1 MTLQIRP
8 AGENDYEA
16 VKALM
21 RESQALH
28 SHALPHIFA
37 DTARVLLPAWYRSY
51 LGTDKRIILL
61 AEWEESPAG
70 FAMLEKKEAPG
81 YPAFVPRTY
90 TVLNEIGVARAYRRK
105 GIGTSLVHACT
116 GWSLAQGAGSLE
128 LTVWEFNEG
137 ARKFYES
144 LGMHTLNRT
153 LALKLPNGANRG
165 RRKEGWP

>member
-8 AGENDYEA
+8 AEENDYEA

-21 RESQALH
+21 RESQLLH

-51 LGTDKRIILL
+51 LGTDKRIIFL
-61 AEWEESPAG
+61 AEWEGSPAG

-81 YPAFVPRTY
+81 YPAYVPRTY
-90 TVLNEIGVARAYRRK
+90 TVLNEIGVARSYRRM
-105 GIGTSLVHACT
+105 GVGTSLVHACT
-116 GWSLAQGAGSLE
+116 DWSLAQGAESLE
-128 LTVWEFNEG
+128 LIVWEFNGE

-144 LGMHTLNRT
+144 LGMRTLNRT
-153 LALKLPNGANRG
+153 LALELLNGTNRG
-165 RRKEGWP
+165 TGKKGRS